1 MRSVGGSP
9 ILRIVSRSKK
19 ILVAYDGSEGA
30 QRALDAAAELMGYG
44 STLAVV
50 GAATT
55 LSTDPLADAWRH
67 LSDRH
72 VLATYLNGNG
82 NPAETVLS
90 TAGEV
95 GADLIVLAAAN
106 GWLERVIN
114 RAPCDVLVVR

>member
-1 MRSVGGSP
+1 MRSVGGAP
-9 ILRIVSRSKK
+9 ILRHMSRSKK

-50 GAATT
+50 GATTT
-55 LSTDPLADAWRH
+55 LSTDPLADAWRY

-72 VLATYLNGNG
+72 VLATYINGNG

-95 GADLIVLAAAN
+95 GADLIVLAAVN
-106 GWLERVIN
+106 GSLESVIS
-114 RAPCDVLVVR
+114 RARCDVLVVR